1 MVHILD
7 IFVSIA
13 MSTILFLAGC
23 SDKAVK
29 DNEGNGGSDNEGDEP
44 VETEYL
50 QLYPAPGNLAQ
61 NVIGMDHSVWVN
73 DQSCFVYR
81 TEATGGGD
89 YGSVYPEY
97 AYFDFKGSVA
107 IKVKPNY
114 SVSSV
119 EILPSR
125 AQIVPKVNGSEISFH
140 IPGQQTQNIKE
151 SPLR

>member
-61 NVIGMDHSVWVN
+61 NVNGPFCLGERSVLFCL
-73 DQSCFVYR
+73 S
-81 TEATGGGD
+81 
-89 YGSVYPEY
+89 YGSH
-97 AYFDFKGSVA
+97 
-107 IKVKPNY
+107 
-114 SVSSV
+114 
-119 EILPSR
+119 R
-125 AQIVPKVNGSEISFH
+125 
-140 IPGQQTQNIKE
+140 
-151 SPLR
+151 RR

>member
-50 QLYPAPGNLAQ
+50 QLYPVMQFGTECNW
-61 NVIGMDHSVWVN
+61 NDHSCLGERSVLFCL
-73 DQSCFVYR
+73 S
-81 TEATGGGD
+81 
-89 YGSVYPEY
+89 YGSH
-97 AYFDFKGSVA
+97 
-107 IKVKPNY
+107 
-114 SVSSV
+114 
-119 EILPSR
+119 R
-125 AQIVPKVNGSEISFH
+125 
-140 IPGQQTQNIKE
+140 
-151 SPLR
+151 RR

>member
-61 NVIGMDHSVWVN
+61 NVIGMDHIQKLLLQYN
-73 DQSCFVYR
+73 IFYYFRVYKI
-81 TEATGGGD
+81 
-89 YGSVYPEY
+89 Y
-97 AYFDFKGSVA
+97 AHKLQ
-107 IKVKPNY
+107 
-114 SVSSV
+114 
-119 EILPSR
+119 E
-125 AQIVPKVNGSEISFH
+125 
-140 IPGQQTQNIKE
+140 QNI
-151 SPLR
+151 RH

>member
-50 QLYPAPGNLAQ
+50 QLYPA
-61 NVIGMDHSVWVN
+61 IWHRM
-73 DQSCFVYR
+73 
-81 TEATGGGD
+81 
-89 YGSVYPEY
+89 
-97 AYFDFKGSVA
+97 
-107 IKVKPNY
+107 
-114 SVSSV
+114 
-119 EILPSR
+119 
-125 AQIVPKVNGSEISFH
+125 
-140 IPGQQTQNIKE
+140 
-151 SPLR
+151 